1 MADKTKPK
9 LKTTHTMVLTE
20 EQAKRYMHYA
30 CIFRNLLTIAKWH
43 NAKLDITQIDDGK
56 LFMTECSANC
66 RRSIKRVYGEHVVEK
81 KHKKLTEITN
91 FL

>member
-1 MADKTKPK
+1 
-9 LKTTHTMVLTE
+9 MVLTE
-20 EQAKRYMHYA
+20 AQLERYVYYS

-43 NAKLDITQIDDGK
+43 SAKLDITQIEEGK

-66 RRSIKRVYGEHVVEK
+66 RRSIKRVYGDHIAEK
-81 KHKKLTEITN
+81 KHKKLTEIIN